1 MSEHT
6 DQLRQEAAWM
16 AAKLTET
23 REIIADEPLV
33 TVYTDSNGNER
44 SKPNPAYTAYEA
56 LLASFIKAL
65 RALAEAGDEP
75 ELPEDFNL
83 DSIRITVNPLKAAG
97 Q

>member
-56 LLASFIKAL
+56 LLGSFLKAVK
-65 RALAEAGDEP
+65 AIEEAGEDA
-75 ELPEDFNL
+75 ELPAEFSL
-83 DSIRITVNPLKAAG
+83 DSIRVTVNPLKAAG

>member
-23 REIIADEPLV
+23 RATIADAPLV

-56 LLASFIKAL
+56 LLGSFLKTVKAIE
-65 RALAEAGDEP
+65 EAGEEP
-75 ELPEDFNL
+75 ELPAEFSL
-83 DSIRITVNPLKAAG
+83 DSIKVTFNPLKAAG